1 MLTYA
6 LPFTVSTSEYLR
18 DCGFYFSSLIL
29 TVLILYDGHMS
40 AVEGGMF
47 LALYLAYV
55 LVVVHF
61 ERVLTLLGMPP
72 LAGAHN
78 LLSLLVHKYKY
89 RAFRE
94 GLDIIGHCCSPVQP
108 IFLLYKYKSTNSDI
122 SRGS

>member
-6 LPFTVSTSEYLR
+6 LLPFTVSTSEYLR

-72 LAGAHN
+72 LAGAPKFTCFTSTQVQI
-78 LLSLLVHKYKY
+78 LE
-89 RAFRE
+89 F
-94 GLDIIGHCCSPVQP
+94 LDIIGHCCSPVHP
-108 IFLLYKYKSTNSDI
+108 IYLLY
-122 SRGS
+122 